1 MYAPVMGSTAHVV
14 VLGAPE
20 LEAWALRKLHGLEA
34 KWSRFLPTSELSQ
47 LNRAEGRAFEV
58 SPETFA
64 VLERAIAAWHWT
76 GGLFD
81 PTVHDALLA
90 AGYDRTFSEI
100 ESDQSSAVVAAP
112 VPGCAGIVLTRD
124 GTTAALPPGTA
135 IDLGGIAKGFAADL
149 VLSRLCAMGARGACV
164 NVGGDIAVVGDAP
177 TARGWIIGVDD
188 PFLRGRETLQLAVRQ
203 GAVATSSRLKRRWN
217 RGGVEMHHI
226 LDSFTGLPATTSIVA
241 VTVIAGS
248 ATDAEVLTKAWF
260 LDADVAARL
269 TQSAGASAIVVGED
283 RQLHYIGAVE
293 TFAA

>member
-14 VLGAPE
+14 VPGAPE
-20 LEAWALRKLHGLEA
+20 LEVWALRQLRELEA

-47 LNRAEGRAFEV
+47 LNSAAGRALVV
-58 SPETFA
+58 SPETLA
-64 VLERAIAAWHWT
+64 VLERAVAAWRWT
-76 GGLFD
+76 DGLFD
-81 PTVHDALLA
+81 PTVHDALIA
-90 AGYDRTFSEI
+90 AGYDRTFSQV
-100 ESDQSSAVVAAP
+100 ESDESKAADAAP

-135 IDLGGIAKGFAADL
+135 IDLGGVAKGFAADI
-149 VLSRLCAMGARGACV
+149 VLARLCAMGARGACV

-177 TARGWIIGVDD
+177 TARGWIVGVDD
-188 PFLRGRETLQLAVRQ
+188 PFLPGQETLQLAVRQ

-226 LDSFTGLPATTSIVA
+226 IDSRTGLPATTSIVA

-248 ATDAEVLTKAWF
+248 ATDAEVLTKTWF
-260 LDADVAARL
+260 LDADVASRL
-269 TQSAGASAIVVGED
+269 TQSVGASAIVVGED
-283 RQLHYIGAVE
+283 RQLHHVGAVE